1 VTGVL
6 ILTVSA
12 LCGVA
17 FGYAAQRGSLCVVSG
32 IESLLAGRSP
42 RVFLSFLRCSVWVLA
57 ISLPLAWCL
66 AGDQLDTIAR
76 PTLIGLGGA
85 LLFGI
90 GAAVNGGCS
99 FGTLIRLGGGDAS
112 FVATLAGLGFGFV
125 VQQRFPALD
134 PMLASLGPT
143 PLERPTLLTALAL
156 AAAATFCVRELIR
169 ERRRDNLD
177 RRWPPERAAILMG
190 VAGGVL
196 YALHGSWAYTVAIER
211 GLAAMTADDIPNLDL
226 ALIFLSCLAG
236 AAIAARR
243 LHRFALRLN
252 ARDIPRH
259 LLGGTIMGTGAAL
272 IPGGNDVLVLH
283 ALPALSPHALFAYAA
298 LVAGAAAALA
308 VGGWMRRVGR
318 AAETST

>member
-1 VTGVL
+1 MTGVL
-6 ILTVSA
+6 ILLVSA

-42 RVFLSFLRCSVWVLA
+42 RVFLSFLRTSVWVLA
-57 ISLPLAWCL
+57 VSLPLAWAL
-66 AGDQLDTIAR
+66 AGDQLDGVAK
-76 PTLIGLGGA
+76 PTLVVLGGG
-85 LLFGI
+85 LLFGV

-125 VQQRFPALD
+125 VQRHVPAFNPAL
-134 PMLASLGPT
+134 AKLGPT
-143 PLERPTLLTALAL
+143 PLERPTAVAILVLVVAVA
-156 AAAATFCVRELIR
+156 FCARELAR
-169 ERRRDNLD
+169 EWRRVHAED
-177 RRWPPERAAILMG
+177 RWPPERAAMLMG
-190 VAGGVL
+190 VAGGIL

-211 GLAAMTADDIPNLDL
+211 GLAAMTADHIPNLDL
-226 ALIFLSCLAG
+226 ALIFLSCLVG
-236 AAIAARR
+236 AALAARKLRRFR
-243 LHRFALRLN
+243 LQLN
-252 ARDIPRH
+252 PGDIPRH

-283 ALPALSPHALFAYAA
+283 ALPALSPHAPFAYLA

-308 VGGWMRRVGR
+308 VGRRLG
-318 AAETST
+318 AGPMAQTPA